1 MSINAGLRSFLGA
14 DAAINA
20 IIGAMPNTRVYPV
33 RLPQNPTLPAITYF
47 KVSGRRV
54 HSSNG
59 ALGLS
64 GPRFQIDCWASK
76 YEDAHALAELV
87 RKRIDGYSGV
97 MGSETVQGVFFE
109 SERDLYE
116 PEPDQYRVSRD
127 YFIFFE
133 ESVA

>member
-1 MSINAGLRSFLGA
+1 MTINAGLRAFLGA
-14 DAAINA
+14 DSAISA

-47 KVSGRRV
+47 RVSGQRV
-54 HSSNG
+54 HASSG

-64 GPRFQIDCWASK
+64 GPRMQIDCWATK

-87 RKRIDGYSGV
+87 RKRIDGYRGP

-116 PEPDQYRVSRD
+116 PEPDQHRVSRD
-127 YFIFFE
+127 YFVWFSE
-133 ESVA
+133 AVA